1 MNKHYKLLAV
11 LSTAAAM
18 SAATP
23 ALALSIPGSVST
35 VLAATAGWL
44 TEDGELRYR
53 DSEGYYLTDSWKKK
67 DGEWYYLNEDGYI
80 SRSCMIDEYYVNE
93 EGHRVI
99 NQWISEANEDEWDSE
114 APDTYWYYYGK
125 DGKSVVSK
133 WQEIDGKNYYFN
145 EEGHMPVSYTHL
157 TLPTNSRV

>member
-44 TEDGELRYR
+44 NEDGELRYK

-67 DGEWYYLNEDGYI
+67 DGEWYYLNEDGFI
-80 SRSCMIDEYYVNE
+80 SRSSKIDEYYVNE
-93 EGHRVI
+93 EGRRVM
-99 NQWISEANEDEWDSE
+99 NQWVSEANEDEWDSE

-125 DGKSVVSK
+125 DTCRPACWS
-133 WQEIDGKNYYFN
+133 
-145 EEGHMPVSYTHL
+145 
-157 TLPTNSRV
+157 

>member
-44 TEDGELRYR
+44 TEYGELRYR

-93 EGHRVI
+93 EGRRVI
-99 NQWISEANEDEWDSE
+99 NQWISEANEDEWDS
-114 APDTYWYYYGK
+114 DTTTEKTEKAWSPNGRR
-125 DGKSVVSK
+125 
-133 WQEIDGKNYYFN
+133 
-145 EEGHMPVSYTHL
+145 L
-157 TLPTNSRV
+157 TEKTTILMKRATCRPACWS

>member
-44 TEDGELRYR
+44 TEEILQA
-53 DSEGYYLTDSWKKK
+53 
-67 DGEWYYLNEDGYI
+67 
-80 SRSCMIDEYYVNE
+80 ME
-93 EGHRVI
+93 EEIEKLPPRMREVLK
-99 NQWISEANEDEWDSE
+99 AV
-114 APDTYWYYYGK
+114 Y
-125 DGKSVVSK
+125 
-133 WQEIDGKNYYFN
+133 IDGL
-145 EEGHMPVSYTHL
+145 SYRETAEKFVISIATVK
-157 TLPTNSRV
+157 TLLVNALKRLRKVFSCFPRFFS

>member
-44 TEDGELRYR
+44 NEDGELRY
-53 DSEGYYLTDSWKKK
+53 K
-67 DGEWYYLNEDGYI
+67 D
-80 SRSCMIDEYYVNE
+80 RR
-93 EGHRVI
+93 RVVLL
-99 NQWISEANEDEWDSE
+99 
-114 APDTYWYYYGK
+114 K
-125 DGKSVVSK
+125 RRRL
-133 WQEIDGKNYYFN
+133 YF
-145 EEGHMPVSYTHL
+145 PFQQD
-157 TLPTNSRV
+157 

>member
-44 TEDGELRYR
+44 NEDGELRYKE
-53 DSEGYYLTDSWKKK
+53 SG
-67 DGEWYYLNEDGYI
+67 G
-80 SRSCMIDEYYVNE
+80 
-93 EGHRVI
+93 
-99 NQWISEANEDEWDSE
+99 
-114 APDTYWYYYGK
+114 
-125 DGKSVVSK
+125 
-133 WQEIDGKNYYFN
+133 
-145 EEGHMPVSYTHL
+145 
-157 TLPTNSRV
+157 

>member
-23 ALALSIPGSVST
+23 ALALPIPGSVST

-53 DSEGYYLTDSWKKK
+53 DSEGYLLFSMLGINTSANVESVENTMKVESVACGSLTGFMRTPDSNRRIQSFLAS
-67 DGEWYYLNEDGYI
+67 DH
-80 SRSCMIDEYYVNE
+80 V
-93 EGHRVI
+93 
-99 NQWISEANEDEWDSE
+99 
-114 APDTYWYYYGK
+114 
-125 DGKSVVSK
+125 
-133 WQEIDGKNYYFN
+133 
-145 EEGHMPVSYTHL
+145 
-157 TLPTNSRV
+157 